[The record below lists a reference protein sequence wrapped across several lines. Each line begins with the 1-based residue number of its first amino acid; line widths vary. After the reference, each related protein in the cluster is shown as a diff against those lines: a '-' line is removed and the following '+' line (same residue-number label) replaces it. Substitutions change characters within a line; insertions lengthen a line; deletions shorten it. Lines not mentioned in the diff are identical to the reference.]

1 MAAPATPQLKT
12 AMKSAS
18 STMLVMPAA
27 TVTKRPR
34 RGFSAAMK
42 KLWNTFCSMKAKVKP
57 VTMRP

>member
-1 MAAPATPQLKT
+1 MN
-12 AMKSAS
+12 SAS
-18 STMLVMPAA
+18 STMLVTPAA
-27 TVTKRPR
+27 TVTSRPR